1 MKILIVS
8 NMYPDEK
15 HPSAGIFVKKFCDE
29 ISKIGIEYDLGIM
42 RWYDNKLEKAVNY
55 IKFYAGTF
63 IKILYGK
70 YDLIY
75 IHYASNSSVPV
86 LWASKLKK
94 LTIYTNVHGSD
105 IVPENKT
112 QEKFQK
118 CTRKVLKQSDKII
131 VPSEYFKQYV
141 CNKYQ
146 LNPNII
152 HIYPSSGIDMN
163 LFRQLSSEIIDLK
176 LDEYKV
182 EKKLVTFCYV
192 GRISAS
198 KGWDTYLK
206 AIKILKERKK
216 KANYILVGSG
226 AEKNQLEVLEKRLNV
241 EENLIRFDL
250 LPQEELVSIYNVSD
264 AFIFPTRREGE
275 SLGLVA
281 IEAMACGT
289 PVIASD
295 FAAPK
300 YYVQEDVNGYKFDMN
315 SPEKLADIMEKFI
328 SGEYSKKKLIIGC
341 LKTANMYENK
351 AIAGKLKEI
360 FEVR

>member
-8 NMYPDEK
+8 NMYPDAN

-42 RWYDNKLEKAVNY
+42 RWYDNKVEKVVNY
-55 IKFYAGTF
+55 IKFYAGVF

-75 IHYASNSSVPV
+75 VHYASNSSVPV

-94 LTIYTNVHGSD
+94 MTIYTNVHGSD
-105 IVPENKT
+105 VVPENKT
-112 QEKFQK
+112 QDRFQK
-118 CTRKVLKQSDKII
+118 YTRKILKQSEKII
-131 VPSEYFKQYV
+131 VPSEYFKRYV
-141 CNKYQ
+141 CDKYQ
-146 LNPNII
+146 LDPSII

-163 LFRQLSSEIIDLK
+163 MFRQLPSEIIDLK
-176 LDEYKV
+176 FGKINKNLKI
-182 EKKLVTFCYV
+182 FCYV
-192 GRISAS
+192 GRISAN

-206 AIKILKERKK
+206 AIKILKDRKK
-216 KANYILVGSG
+216 NANYILVGNG
-226 AEKNQLEVLEKRLNV
+226 KEKSQLENLAKKLSLEDD
-241 EENLIRFDL
+241 LIRFDL
-250 LPQEELVSIYNVSD
+250 LPQEELVTIYNVSD

-300 YYVQEDVNGYKFDMN
+300 YYVQNEINGYKFDMN
-315 SPEKLADIMEKFI
+315 SPDELADIMEKFI
-328 SGEYSKKKLIIGC
+328 SGEYSKKELVTGC
-341 LKTANMYENK
+341 LKTANMYNSK

>member
-1 MKILIVS
+1 
-8 NMYPDEK
+8 MYPDEK

-29 ISKIGIEYDLGIM
+29 VSKIGIEYDLGVM
-42 RWYDNKLEKAVNY
+42 RWYDNKLEKVVNY
-55 IKFYAGTF
+55 IKFYVGTF
-63 IKILYGK
+63 VKILYGK

-105 IVPENKT
+105 VVPENRT
-112 QEKFQK
+112 QRKFQK
-118 CTRKVLKQSDKII
+118 YTREILKQSDKII
-131 VPSEYFKQYV
+131 APSEYFKQYV
-141 CNKYQ
+141 CDKYQ
-146 LNPNII
+146 LNPDRIR
-152 HIYPSSGIDMN
+152 IYPSSGIDMN
-163 LFRQLSSEIIDLK
+163 LFRRLSPEIIDLK
-176 LDEYKV
+176 LDEYKID
-182 EKKLVTFCYV
+182 KNLVTFCCV
-192 GRISAS
+192 GRISAN

-206 AIKILKERKK
+206 AIKILKDRKK
-216 KANYILVGSG
+216 HANFILVGNG
-226 AEKNQLEVLEKRLNV
+226 IEKNQLEILERKLNV
-241 EENLIRFDL
+241 EDELIRLDL
-250 LPQEELVSIYNVSD
+250 LPQKELVFIYNVSD

-289 PVIASD
+289 PVIAAD

-300 YYVQEDVNGYKFDMN
+300 YYVQEKINGYKFDMN

-328 SGEYSKKKLIIGC
+328 SGEYSKKGLATGC
-341 LKTANMYENK
+341 IKTAKMYDNR